1 MMRVSRAALRPGLTT
16 IFWIANCLFA
26 LVLVLVLWVSY
37 RQHLESARAQTDN
50 ITLTLDYSVSGM
62 LSQVDLSL
70 ISMVNKLEDS
80 LLKRQLTETSA
91 DALMARMVE
100 QIPSISRIG
109 FSDANGRARSY
120 ALSGNGIMPL
130 TIADRE
136 YFQTLQATPH
146 LGLVRSKPTTGR
158 VSGRLVMVFARAYRD
173 AESKFAGVVFA
184 SVELSKFLD
193 LFSAL
198 QLGKHSTVTLVSDKD
213 YLNLVRYPVASD
225 PNISGQR
232 LSVQAFIDRME
243 ENNSPFN
250 MVATSNADKVER
262 IYTLRHLRIY
272 PYWLGVGLGLQ
283 ETLTPWYK
291 QVVLACIVML
301 IFALLTGAAARR
313 VHADWVRREEVL
325 FVLKNTLEAT
335 ENGILVTS
343 DQGLGVHA
351 NQRFSQIWGISPD
364 IVVDGNQKAMRNAVK
379 GQLTDPEGFVSQIER
394 LYLHPEEVLIDQL
407 HFKDGRVI
415 ERVVRP
421 MMMNDKPT
429 GRVWSFL
436 DITERKHIDD
446 LLNFI
451 AQRVWTGQHLDF
463 LPALAQHLG
472 TMLDLHYVFIGK
484 LGADAAMVE
493 TVTAYGHGKML
504 PNFSY
509 ALAGTP
515 CAHVIQREEGSYPQA
530 VRQQFPKAL
539 LLADIRA
546 EAYIGV
552 PLQDS
557 HGTTIGLIA
566 VLHEHNLQHT
576 EHIRALLQL
585 LGNAAGA
592 ELERQREERNLRRER
607 DRAQDYLDTVEAM
620 IVALDKEANVI
631 QLNRKGSQVLGWK
644 EAQLLGKNWFEHCR
658 PLALAGEQ
666 ARIYFTKMM
675 QGDISHL
682 GYYENQIVTQSGE
695 VRDIAWHASLLRD
708 DQGLV
713 IGVLKAGEDITER
726 KRRDI
731 ELDGYRHR
739 LEDLVEVRT
748 HQLAKTKEE
757 AEAANRAKSVF
768 LANMSHEL
776 RTPLNAIL
784 GFARLLDRDPGI
796 AEESRRNLTTINNA
810 GQHLLA
816 LINDVLEISRIET
829 GYGDSKVTTFDLPAV
844 LGEVSDMIR
853 LKAQQKS
860 LFFQAHLPEDLPRF
874 VQGDEHHLRQ
884 ILLNLLGN
892 AVKYTEHGG
901 VSIRVQVNDDH
912 YCFSVSDTGPGISSD
927 DLGHLF
933 QPFYQ
938 TDVGINKGEGTGLG
952 LAISR
957 ECARL
962 IGAELDVE
970 SQIGVGSIFALSLP
984 LMRVSDFSPPAV
996 NTPRQIIGL
1005 EQNPKQLRILVV
1017 DDKQDNRELVRQ
1029 VLQLIGIE
1037 ARTADNGRS
1046 AVQAFSQWQPHLIW
1060 MDMRMPVLNGYD
1072 ATRQIRSL
1080 PGGEEVKIVALTAS
1094 AFEEDKEAILLA
1106 GCDHM
1111 LKKPVDQDLLFEVM
1125 GELLGLRYQYA
1136 QAPEMKRNESV
1147 CDLSTV
1153 PDDLLIP
1160 LRKAAEQL
1168 DVELTRAMIVQIVD
1182 VYGAEIAGG
1191 LMPMLKAYRFDLILS
1206 ACEDAIPELK

>member
-1 MMRVSRAALRPGLTT
+1 MTRSGQTALRPGLTT

-37 RQHLESARAQTDN
+37 QQHLENAREQTDN
-50 ITLTLDYSVSGM
+50 VTLTLDYSVSGM

-70 ISMVNKLEDS
+70 IAMVNKLEDS
-80 LLKRQLTETSA
+80 LLRDQLTETAA

-100 QIPSISRIG
+100 QVPSISRIG
-109 FSDANGRARSY
+109 FSDVNGRARSY
-120 ALSGNGIMPL
+120 ALSGGGIAPL
-130 TIADRE
+130 NIADRE
-136 YFQTLQATPH
+136 YFLTLQANPH

-158 VSGRLVMVFARAYRD
+158 VSGRLVIVFARAYRD

-225 PNISGQR
+225 PNISGKR
-232 LSVQAFIDRME
+232 LSVQAFIDKME
-243 ENNSPFN
+243 ENNSPVN
-250 MVATSNADKVER
+250 MIETSKADNVER

-301 IFALLTGAAARR
+301 IFALLTGAAATR
-313 VHADWVRREEVL
+313 VHADWRRREETL

-351 NQRFSQIWGISPD
+351 NQRFSQIWGIPPD
-364 IVVDGNQKAMRNAVK
+364 IVIDGNQKAMRNAVK
-379 GQLTDPEGFVSQIER
+379 EQLLDPEGFVNQIER

-407 HFKDGRVI
+407 QFKDGRVI

-421 MMMNDKPT
+421 MMMNEKPT

-451 AQRVWTGQHLDF
+451 AQRVWTGQHMDF

-472 TMLDLHYVFIGK
+472 KMLDLHYVFIGK
-484 LGADAAMVE
+484 LGSDATMVE
-493 TVTAYGHGKML
+493 TVTAYAHGQIL
-504 PNFSY
+504 ANFSY
-509 ALAGTP
+509 ALDDTP
-515 CAHVIQREEGSYPQA
+515 CQFVLQRKDGSYPQA
-530 VRQQFPKAL
+530 VQQHFPKSS
-539 LLADIRA
+539 LLAGIRA

-566 VLHEHNLQHT
+566 VLHEQSLQHT
-576 EHIRALLQL
+576 EHIRAVLQL
-585 LGNAAGA
+585 VGNAAGA

-607 DRAQDYLDTVEAM
+607 DRAQNYLDTVEAM

-631 QLNRKGSQVLGWK
+631 QLNRKGSQVLGWQ
-644 EAQLLGKNWFEHCR
+644 EAQLLGKNWFELCR
-658 PLALAGEQ
+658 PVALAGEQ
-666 ARIYFTKMM
+666 ARMDFARMM
-675 QGDISHL
+675 RGDITHL
-682 GYYENQIVTQSGE
+682 GYYENQIVTHTGE
-695 VRDIAWHASLLRD
+695 VRDIAWHSSLLRD
-708 DQGLV
+708 DHGEV

-796 AEESRRNLTTINNA
+796 AEDSRRNLATINNA

-844 LGEVSDMIR
+844 LAEVSDMIR

-860 LFFQAHLPEDLPRF
+860 LSFQSYLPEDLPRF
-874 VQGDEHHLRQ
+874 VQGDEQHLRQ

-901 VSIRVQVNDDH
+901 VSMRVQANDDH

-927 DLGHLF
+927 DLDHLF

-938 TDVGINKGEGTGLG
+938 TEVGINKGEGTGLG
-952 LAISR
+952 LVISR

-962 IGAELDVE
+962 MGAKLDVE
-970 SQIGVGSIFALSLP
+970 SQLGLGSTFILSVP
-984 LMRVSDFSPPAV
+984 LTRVSDFSPATV
-996 NTPRQIIGL
+996 SAQRQIIGL
-1005 EQNPKQLRILVV
+1005 EQDPKQLRILVV
-1017 DDKQDNRELVRQ
+1017 DDKDDNRELVRQ

-1037 ARTADNGRS
+1037 AQTADNGQS
-1046 AVQAFSQWQPHLIW
+1046 AVQIFTQWQPQLIW
-1060 MDMRMPVLNGYD
+1060 MDMRMPVMDGYE
-1072 ATRQIRSL
+1072 ATRLIRQL
-1080 PGGEEVKIVALTAS
+1080 PGGKEVKIVALTAS
-1094 AFEEDKEAILLA
+1094 AFEEDRQAILDA
-1106 GCDHM
+1106 GCDQM
-1111 LKKPVDQDLLFEVM
+1111 LRKPVDQDLLFEVM
-1125 GELLGLRYQYA
+1125 GGLLDLRYQYA
-1136 QAPEMKRNESV
+1136 QMLADEKLEYEF
-1147 CDLSTV
+1147 DLS
-1153 PDDLLIP
+1153 PLADELL
-1160 LRKAAEQL
+1160 LQLQNAAEQL
-1168 DVELTRAMIVQIVD
+1168 DLELTCTAIRKIVD
-1182 VYGAEIAGG
+1182 LHGVSVADK
-1191 LMPMLKAYRFDLILS
+1191 LMQMLNDYRFDLITT
-1206 ACEDAIPELK
+1206 ACEEARSKQK